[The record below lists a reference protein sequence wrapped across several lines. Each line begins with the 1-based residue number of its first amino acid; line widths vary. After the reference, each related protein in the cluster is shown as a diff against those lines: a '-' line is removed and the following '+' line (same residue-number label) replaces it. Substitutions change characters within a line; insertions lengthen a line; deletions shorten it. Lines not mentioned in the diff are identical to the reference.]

1 MKWGEDMGKSIT
13 VKAETIEEAV
23 RLALS
28 ITELELEEVRIKV
41 LSNPRKNLFG
51 LRKKLAEVNVTQILD
66 SPSATKKTQ
75 DRYLANEQYLDR
87 LVPIEKT
94 DREWNDALTQDGLS
108 SALSN
113 VAGSRI
119 SNEKIDIQFSGDK
132 YPIVVPGPNVNFTIN
147 GKQIKQQ
154 SIISP
159 GDKVEVTVN
168 DELIPPHF
176 EIQLIEHDMLA
187 MLIFTPGKKLK
198 RTLHDTEFE
207 QVLHIEADENIE
219 YYNDL
224 DPQVIVEHLKSLG
237 IQQGLLFPAIKKV
250 TSVIKPFETIVAKGV
265 PPIDGLDGDLEM
277 HIDYQEK
284 TLGELEKVD
293 FHEVNL
299 IVSVEAGQVI
309 ATYIAPVQGTPGSSL
324 LGKVVPVKKANDI
337 VLRLGMNVTQVD
349 NDIVAAISGKPSV
362 DWRNKLVKIDV
373 NHEFHHQG
381 EVNMASGNIRFEGN
395 VSVQGNIQSS
405 MFVGAT
411 GTVSI
416 GGSVTKATI
425 HAMKSAKVKGNVFS
439 STISVGQHEFIIGE
453 LTTQLSE
460 ITGYLELIQSA
471 IQQILLIRGETDD
484 SLSSAELN
492 HLIRLLLEK
501 KYTAFQDLNRHF
513 LQKVKNHSLQL
524 PVEWTEMA
532 AKLYEVFITSE
543 NKKLEDMGGFE
554 LLIREVKTLVEL
566 YGEKAAPKLYLSVPY
581 AINSVLYSNGN
592 IEVTSKGLY
601 HSSVTAGHDIKV
613 HGVCR
618 GGEIIAGN
626 KISLQNTGSVN
637 LIKTVVR
644 TGEKGNITIG
654 HAHAG
659 TEIHVGNRSYTF
671 TASEMGI
678 YARLDDE
685 GMLLIK

>member
-1 MKWGEDMGKSIT
+1 MGKSVT

-23 RLALS
+23 QLALS
-28 ITELELEEVRIKV
+28 ITELKLEEVRIEV

-51 LRKKLAEVNVTQILD
+51 LRKTLAEVNVTQIIE

-75 DRYLANEQYLDR
+75 DRDLAIEQYLDR
-87 LVPIEKT
+87 LVPTEGA
-94 DREWNDALTQDGLS
+94 DREWNDTLTLDGLS
-108 SALSN
+108 SAISK
-113 VAGSRI
+113 VAGARI
-119 SNEKIDIQFSGDK
+119 SNEKIDIQFSGNK
-132 YPIVVPGPNVNFTIN
+132 YPIVVPGSNVNFSIN

-159 GDKVEVTVN
+159 EDKVEVTVS
-168 DELIPPHF
+168 DGLIPPHF

-187 MLIFTPGKKLK
+187 MIIFTPGKKVK
-198 RTLHDTEFE
+198 RTLRDTEFE
-207 QVLHIEADENIE
+207 QILHIEADEDIE
-219 YYNDL
+219 YYNGL

-237 IQQGLLFPAIKKV
+237 IQKGLLFPAIKKV
-250 TSVIKPFETIVAKGV
+250 TEVIKPFETIVAKGI
-265 PPIDGLDGDLEM
+265 PPIEGLDGDLEM

-284 TLGELEKVD
+284 TPGELEKVD

-309 ATYIAPVQGTPGSSL
+309 ATYIPPVQGTPGSSL
-324 LGKVVPVKKANDI
+324 LGKAIPVKKANDI
-337 VLRLGMNVTQVD
+337 ILRLGVNATQVN
-349 NDIVAAISGKPSV
+349 NDIVALISGKPSV

-395 VSVQGNIQSS
+395 VSVKGNIHPS

-411 GTVSI
+411 GTISI

-425 HAMKSAKVKGNVFS
+425 HAMKSTVVKGNVFS
-439 STISVGQHEFIIGE
+439 STISVGKQEFIIAE
-453 LTTQLSE
+453 LTAQLQG
-460 ITGYLELIQSA
+460 IIDYLERIQAA
-471 IQQILLIRGETDD
+471 IHQVLLIRGEI
-484 SLSSAELN
+484 SEGLCSAELN

-501 KYTAFQDLNRHF
+501 KYSAFQDLNRDF
-513 LQKVKNHSLQL
+513 IQKVKNHSLQL

-543 NKKLEDMGGFE
+543 NKELEDMVSFE
-554 LLIREVKTLVEL
+554 VLIVEVKTLVEL
-566 YGEKAAPKLYLSVPY
+566 YSEKPAPKLFLAVPY

-601 HSSVTAGHDIKV
+601 HSSVTAGHDITV

-618 GGEIIAGN
+618 GGEIIAAN
-626 KISLQNTGSVN
+626 KITLKNTGSVN
-637 LIKTVVR
+637 VVKTVIR
-644 TGEKGNITIG
+644 TGEKGDITIG
-654 HAHAG
+654 YAHAG
-659 TEIHVGNRSYTF
+659 TEVHVGTRSYTF
-671 TASEMGI
+671 TTSRMGVF
-678 YARLDDE
+678 ARLDNE
-685 GMLLIK
+685 GVLLID

>member
-1 MKWGEDMGKSIT
+1 MGKSIT

-28 ITELELEEVRIKV
+28 ITELKLEEVRIEV

-51 LRKKLAEVNVTQILD
+51 LRKTLAEVNVTQIIE

-75 DRYLANEQYLDR
+75 DRDLAIEQYVDR
-87 LVPIEKT
+87 LVLIDET
-94 DREWNDALTQDGLS
+94 DREWDDALTLDGLS
-108 SALSN
+108 SVISK

-119 SNEKIDIQFSGDK
+119 SNEKIDIQFSGNK
-132 YPIVVPGPNVNFTIN
+132 YPIVVPGLNINFSIN
-147 GKQIKQQ
+147 GIQIKQQ

-159 GDKVEVTVN
+159 GDKVEVTVS
-168 DELIPPHF
+168 DELIPPHI

-187 MLIFTPGKKLK
+187 MLIFTPGKKVK
-198 RTLHDTEFE
+198 RTLRDTEFE
-207 QVLHIEADENIE
+207 QILHIEADEDIE

-237 IQQGLLFPAIKKV
+237 IQKGLLFPAIKKV
-250 TSVIKPFETIVAKGV
+250 TDVIKPFETIVAKGV
-265 PPIDGLDGDLEM
+265 PPIEGLDGDIEM

-284 TLGELEKVD
+284 TPGELEKVD

-309 ATYIAPVQGTPGSSL
+309 ATYIPPIQGTPGSSL
-324 LGKVVPVKKANDI
+324 LGKVVPVKKSNDI
-337 VLRLGMNVTQVD
+337 VLRLGMNVTRVD
-349 NDIVAAISGKPSV
+349 NDIVAGISGKPSV
-362 DWRNKLVKIDV
+362 DWRNKFVKIDV

-381 EVNMASGNIRFEGN
+381 EVDMGSGNIRFEGN
-395 VSVQGNIQSS
+395 VSVQGNIQPS

-411 GTVSI
+411 GTVSV

-425 HAMKSAKVKGNVFS
+425 HAMKSAEVKGNVFS

-460 ITGYLELIQSA
+460 IAGYLELIQAA

-501 KYTAFQDLNRHF
+501 KYMTFQDLNRHF

-524 PVEWTEMA
+524 PVEWTEMPTT
-532 AKLYEVFITSE
+532 LY
-543 NKKLEDMGGFE
+543 DG
-554 LLIREVKTLVEL
+554 
-566 YGEKAAPKLYLSVPY
+566 
-581 AINSVLYSNGN
+581 
-592 IEVTSKGLY
+592 
-601 HSSVTAGHDIKV
+601 
-613 HGVCR
+613 C
-618 GGEIIAGN
+618 
-626 KISLQNTGSVN
+626 
-637 LIKTVVR
+637 
-644 TGEKGNITIG
+644 
-654 HAHAG
+654 
-659 TEIHVGNRSYTF
+659 
-671 TASEMGI
+671 
-678 YARLDDE
+678 
-685 GMLLIK
+685 

>member
-1 MKWGEDMGKSIT
+1 MGEDMGKSIT

-28 ITELELEEVRIKV
+28 ITELKLEEVRIEV

-51 LRKKLAEVNVTQILD
+51 LRKTLAEVNVTQIID
-66 SPSATKKTQ
+66 SPSVTKKTQ
-75 DRYLANEQYLDR
+75 DQDLAIEQYLDR
-87 LVPIEKT
+87 LVPREET
-94 DREWNDALTQDGLS
+94 DREWNDALTLDGLS
-108 SALSN
+108 SAISK
-113 VAGSRI
+113 VAASRI
-119 SNEKIDIQFSGDK
+119 SDDKIDIQFFGKK
-132 YPIVVPGPNVNFTIN
+132 YPVVIPGPNVNFSIN

-159 GDKVEVTVN
+159 GDSVEVTVS
-168 DELIPPHF
+168 DGLIPPYF

-187 MLIFTPGKKLK
+187 MLIFTPGKKVK
-198 RTLHDTEFE
+198 RTLRDTEFE
-207 QVLHIEADENIE
+207 QILHIEADENIE

-237 IQQGLLFPAIKKV
+237 IQKGLLFPAIKKV
-250 TSVIKPFETIVAKGV
+250 TDVIKPFETIVAKGV
-265 PPIDGLDGDLEM
+265 PPIAGLDGDLEM
-277 HIDYQEK
+277 HIDYEEK
-284 TLGELEKVD
+284 TPGELEKVN
-293 FHEVNL
+293 FHEMNL

-309 ATYIAPVQGTPGSSL
+309 ATYIPPVQGTPGSSL
-324 LGKVVPVKKANDI
+324 LGKTIPVKKANDI

-381 EVNMASGNIRFEGN
+381 EVDMGSGNIRFEGN
-395 VSVQGNIQSS
+395 VSVQGNIQPS

-411 GTVSI
+411 GTINI

-425 HAMKSAKVKGNVFS
+425 HAMKSAEVKGNVFS

-453 LTTQLSE
+453 LTTHLSE
-460 ITGYLELIQSA
+460 ITGYLELIQAA
-471 IQQILLIRGETDD
+471 IQQILLIRGETED

-501 KYTAFQDLNRHF
+501 KYTAFQDLNRDF
-513 LQKVKNHSLQL
+513 LQKVKNQSLQL
-524 PVEWTEMA
+524 SVEWTEMA
-532 AKLYEVFITSE
+532 DKLYEVFITSE
-543 NKKLEDMGGFE
+543 NKKLEDMGGFDV
-554 LLIREVKTLVEL
+554 LIREVRTLVEL
-566 YGEKAAPKLYLSVPY
+566 YGEKATPKLYLSVPY

-592 IEVTSKGLY
+592 IEVTTKGLY

-613 HGVCR
+613 SGVCR
-618 GGEIIAGN
+618 GGEISAGN

-678 YARLDDE
+678 FARLDDE

>member
-1 MKWGEDMGKSIT
+1 MGKSIT

-28 ITELELEEVRIKV
+28 ITELKMEEVHIEV

-51 LRKKLAEVNVTQILD
+51 LRKTLAEVNVTQIIE

-75 DRYLANEQYLDR
+75 DRNLAIEQYLDR
-87 LVPIEKT
+87 LVPTEGT
-94 DREWNDALTQDGLS
+94 NREWNDAQPLGGLS
-108 SALSN
+108 SAISK
-113 VAGSRI
+113 VAGARI
-119 SNEKIDIQFSGDK
+119 SNEKIDIQFLGKK
-132 YPIVVPGPNVNFTIN
+132 YPIVVPGSNVNFSIN
-147 GKQIKQQ
+147 GKQIKRQA
-154 SIISP
+154 IISP
-159 GDKVEVTVN
+159 GDKVKVTVS
-168 DELIPPHF
+168 DGLIPPHF

-187 MLIFTPGKKLK
+187 MLIFTPGKKVK
-198 RTLHDTEFE
+198 HTLRDTEFE
-207 QVLHIEADENIE
+207 QVLHIEADEEIE

-237 IQQGLLFPAIKKV
+237 IQKGLLFPAIKKV
-250 TSVIKPFETIVAKGV
+250 TDAIKPFETIVAKGV
-265 PPIDGLDGDLEM
+265 PPIEGLDGDLEM

-284 TLGELEKVD
+284 TPGELEKVD
-293 FHEVNL
+293 FHEMNL

-309 ATYIAPVQGTPGSSL
+309 ATYIPPVQGTPGSSL
-324 LGKVVPVKKANDI
+324 LGKAIPVKKANDI
-337 VLRLGMNVTQVD
+337 VLRLGVNVTQVD

-362 DWRNKLVKIDV
+362 EWRNKLVKIDV

-381 EVNMASGNIRFEGN
+381 EVDMASGNIRFEGN
-395 VSVQGNIQSS
+395 VSIQGNIQPS

-411 GTVSI
+411 GTVNI

-425 HAMKSAKVKGNVFS
+425 HAMKSAVVKGNVFS

-460 ITGYLELIQSA
+460 IKGYLELIQAA

-524 PVEWTEMA
+524 PVEWSEMA

-543 NKKLEDMGGFE
+543 NKQLKDMGGFE
-554 LLIREVKTLVEL
+554 LLIGEVKTLVEL

-613 HGVCR
+613 RGVCR
-618 GGEIIAGN
+618 GGEIIAAN

-671 TASEMGI
+671 TANEIGVF
-678 YARLDDE
+678 ARLDDE

>member
-1 MKWGEDMGKSIT
+1 MGKSIT

-28 ITELELEEVRIKV
+28 ITELKLEEVHIEV

-51 LRKKLAEVNVTQILD
+51 LRKTLAVVNVTQIID
-66 SPSATKKTQ
+66 SPLVTKKTQ
-75 DRYLANEQYLDR
+75 NRELAIEQYPER

-94 DREWNDALTQDGLS
+94 NREWNDAQNFHGLS
-108 SALSN
+108 SAISK

-119 SNEKIDIQFSGDK
+119 RNEKIEIQFSGNK
-132 YPIVVPGPNVNFTIN
+132 YPIVIPNPNVNVLIN
-147 GKQIKQQ
+147 GKRIKQQ

-159 GDKVEVTVN
+159 GDKVEVTVS
-168 DELIPPHF
+168 DELLPPYF

-187 MLIFTPGKKLK
+187 ILVFTPGKKVK
-198 RTLHDTEFE
+198 RTLRDTEFE
-207 QVLHIEADENIE
+207 QILHIEADENIE

-237 IQQGLLFPAIKKV
+237 IQKGLLFPAIKKV
-250 TSVIKPFETIVAKGV
+250 TDVIKPLETIVAKGV
-265 PPIDGLDGDLEM
+265 PPIAALDGDLEM
-277 HIDYQEK
+277 HIDYEEK
-284 TLGELEKVD
+284 TPGELERVN
-293 FHEVNL
+293 FHEMNL

-309 ATYIAPVQGTPGSSL
+309 ATYIPPVQGTPGSSL
-324 LGKVVPVKKANDI
+324 LGKTISVKKANDI
-337 VLRLGMNVTQVD
+337 VLRLGANVTQVD

-381 EVNMASGNIRFEGN
+381 EVNMGSGNIRFEGN
-395 VSVQGNIQSS
+395 VSVQGNIQPS

-411 GTVSI
+411 GTISI

-425 HAMKSAKVKGNVFS
+425 HAMKSADVKGNVFS

-453 LTTQLSE
+453 LTTHLSE
-460 ITGYLELIQSA
+460 ITGYLELIQAA
-471 IQQILLIRGETDD
+471 IQQILLIRGETED

-501 KYTAFQDLNRHF
+501 KYTAFQDLNRDF

-524 PVEWTEMA
+524 SVEWTEMA

-543 NKKLEDMGGFE
+543 NKKLEDMGGFD

-566 YGEKAAPKLYLSVPY
+566 YGEIATPKLYLTVPY

-626 KISLQNTGSVN
+626 KISLQNIGSVN

-671 TASEMGI
+671 TASEMGVF
-678 YARLDDE
+678 ARLDDE

>member
-1 MKWGEDMGKSIT
+1 
-13 VKAETIEEAV
+13 
-23 RLALS
+23 
-28 ITELELEEVRIKV
+28 V

-51 LRKKLAEVNVTQILD
+51 LRKTLAEVNVTQIIE

-75 DRYLANEQYLDR
+75 DRDLAIEQYVDR
-87 LVPIEKT
+87 LVLIDET
-94 DREWNDALTQDGLS
+94 DREWDDALTLDGLS
-108 SALSN
+108 SVISK

-119 SNEKIDIQFSGDK
+119 SNEKIDIQFSGNK
-132 YPIVVPGPNVNFTIN
+132 YPIVVPGLNINFSIN
-147 GKQIKQQ
+147 GIQIKQQ

-159 GDKVEVTVN
+159 GDKVEVTVS
-168 DELIPPHF
+168 DELIPPHI

-187 MLIFTPGKKLK
+187 MLIFTPGKKVK
-198 RTLHDTEFE
+198 RTLRDTEFE
-207 QVLHIEADENIE
+207 QILHIEADEDIE

-237 IQQGLLFPAIKKV
+237 IQKGLLFPAIKKV
-250 TSVIKPFETIVAKGV
+250 TDVIKPFETIVAKGV
-265 PPIDGLDGDLEM
+265 PPIEGLDGDIEM

-284 TLGELEKVD
+284 TPGELEKVD

-309 ATYIAPVQGTPGSSL
+309 ATYIPPIQGTPGSSL
-324 LGKVVPVKKANDI
+324 LGKVVPVKKSNDI
-337 VLRLGMNVTQVD
+337 VLRLGMNVTRVD
-349 NDIVAAISGKPSV
+349 NDIVAGISGKPSV
-362 DWRNKLVKIDV
+362 DWRNKFVKIDV

-381 EVNMASGNIRFEGN
+381 EVDMGSGNIRFEGN
-395 VSVQGNIQSS
+395 VSVQGNIQPS

-411 GTVSI
+411 GTVSV

-425 HAMKSAKVKGNVFS
+425 HAMKSAEVKGNVFS

-460 ITGYLELIQSA
+460 IAGYLELIQAA

-501 KYTAFQDLNRHF
+501 KYMTFQDLNRHF

-532 AKLYEVFITSE
+532 TKLYEVFITSE

-566 YGEKAAPKLYLSVPY
+566 YGEEAAPKLYLSVPY

-618 GGEIIAGN
+618 GGEIIAVN

-659 TEIHVGNRSYTF
+659 TEIHVGNKSYTF
-671 TASEMGI
+671 TASEMGVF
-678 YARLDDE
+678 ARLDDE

>member
-1 MKWGEDMGKSIT
+1 MGKSIT

-28 ITELELEEVRIKV
+28 ITELKLEEVRIEV

-51 LRKKLAEVNVTQILD
+51 YRKTLAEVNVTQIID
-66 SPSATKKTQ
+66 SPLATKKIQ
-75 DRYLANEQYLDR
+75 NYDLVIDQYLEKK
-87 LVPIEKT
+87 VSIEET
-94 DREWNDALTQDGLS
+94 DREWNDALPLQGLS
-108 SALSN
+108 SAISK

-119 SNEKIDIQFSGDK
+119 SNAKIDIQFSGEK
-132 YPIVVPGPNVNFTIN
+132 YPIVIPGPNVNFLIN

-159 GDKVEVTVN
+159 GDKVDVTVS
-168 DELIPPHF
+168 DGLIPPSF
-176 EIQLIEHDMLA
+176 EIQLIEQDMLA
-187 MLIFTPGKKLK
+187 ILTFTPGKKVK
-198 RTLHDTEFE
+198 RTLRDKEFE
-207 QVLHIEADENIE
+207 QILHIEADEIIE

-224 DPQVIVEHLKSLG
+224 NPQVIVEHLKSLG
-237 IQQGLLFPAIKKV
+237 IQKGLLFPAIKKV
-250 TSVIKPFETIVAKGV
+250 TDVIKPFETIVAKGI
-265 PPIDGLDGDLEM
+265 PSIEGLDADLEM

-284 TLGELEKVD
+284 TPGELEKID

-309 ATYIAPVQGTPGSSL
+309 ATYIPPFQGTPGSSL
-324 LGKVVPVKKANDI
+324 LGKVIPVKKANDI
-337 VLRLGMNVTQVD
+337 VLRLGKNVTQVG
-349 NDIVAAISGKPSV
+349 NDIVATTSGKPSV

-373 NHEFHHQG
+373 NHEFHHHG
-381 EVNMASGNIRFEGN
+381 EVNMGSGNIRFEGN
-395 VSVQGNIQSS
+395 VSVQGNIQPS

-411 GTVSI
+411 GSVSI
-416 GGSVTKATI
+416 EGSVTKATI
-425 HAMKSAKVKGNVFS
+425 HAMKSAEVKGNVFS

-460 ITGYLELIQSA
+460 ITGYLELIQAA
-471 IQQILLIRGETDD
+471 IQQILLIRGETEDR
-484 SLSSAELN
+484 LSSAELN

-524 PVEWTEMA
+524 PMEWTEMA

-543 NKKLEDMGGFE
+543 NKKLADMGSFE
-554 LLIREVKTLVEL
+554 LLIQEVKALVEL

-626 KISLQNTGSVN
+626 KISLQNVGSINV
-637 LIKTVVR
+637 IKTVVR

-659 TEIHVGNRSYTF
+659 TEIHVGNRSYIF
-671 TASEMGI
+671 TASEMGVF
-678 YARLDDE
+678 ARLDNE